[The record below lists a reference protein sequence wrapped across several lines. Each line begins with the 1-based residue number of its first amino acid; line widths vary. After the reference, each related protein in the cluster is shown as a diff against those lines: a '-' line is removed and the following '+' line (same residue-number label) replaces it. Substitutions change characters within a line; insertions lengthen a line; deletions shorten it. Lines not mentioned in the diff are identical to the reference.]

1 MYVNGVIAL
10 NIWVN
15 HLYRASVAIKIRRG
29 EGYDSAYKRHLGTEV
44 DSTWLVIRLFYRL
57 VGSNPTD
64 GSIIGGGVCKYS
76 LAILTFLKLLN
87 MFNSKGTTS
96 VDLSKKVDS
105 VLNAFK
111 TAIDGLNTVNTQAKA
126 GIAAK
131 EEEIKAAQTEK
142 EALEAICKK
151 NESVLAKLTAILE

>member
-1 MYVNGVIAL
+1 
-10 NIWVN
+10 
-15 HLYRASVAIKIRRG
+15 
-29 EGYDSAYKRHLGTEV
+29 
-44 DSTWLVIRLFYRL
+44 
-57 VGSNPTD
+57 
-64 GSIIGGGVCKYS
+64 
-76 LAILTFLKLLN
+76 

-111 TAIDGLNTVNTQAKA
+111 TAIDGLNTQAKA

-142 EALEAICKK
+142 EALETICKK

>member
-1 MYVNGVIAL
+1 
-10 NIWVN
+10 
-15 HLYRASVAIKIRRG
+15 
-29 EGYDSAYKRHLGTEV
+29 
-44 DSTWLVIRLFYRL
+44 
-57 VGSNPTD
+57 
-64 GSIIGGGVCKYS
+64 
-76 LAILTFLKLLN
+76 

-142 EALEAICKK
+142 KHLKQ
-151 NESVLAKLTAILE
+151 SAKRTKVFLQN